1 MEPSLS
7 TLAYLLTTLTLAAAI
22 VFNMGFFRSNKMPVE
37 GKTALITGA
46 SEGMGLAVA
55 CQLAARGAHVILV
68 ARNTEKLQ
76 RAVESVKAAARNSS
90 SQRFHYISADVSL
103 PSYAAP
109 LLDQATRLNNGHA
122 PDIVWSVAGS
132 STPVLFADM
141 PDTQLLRQQMAVN
154 YFGAADLAHAALRRW
169 LASPTDQSQP
179 PSRHFVFTASVVA
192 LYSIPGYAPYAP
204 AKCAVRGLA
213 DTISQEM
220 LLYPPHVRPRI
231 HVVMPGTILSP
242 GFAREN
248 ESKPAITKLLE
259 ASDPRQTPLEVAE
272 ASIRA
277 LERGHYLITVNWLGS
292 LMRFGALSGS
302 FRNSWLVDIL
312 GAWLVSIVWIF
323 VQKDLH
329 DKIRAHGRKHGHATT
344 TSST

>member
-1 MEPSLS
+1 
-7 TLAYLLTTLTLAAAI
+7 
-22 VFNMGFFRSNKMPVE
+22 MPVE

-55 CQLAARGAHVILV
+55 CQLAARGANIILV
-68 ARNTEKLQ
+68 ARSTEKLKQ
-76 RAVESVKAAARNSS
+76 GVESVKAAAKNPS
-90 SQRFHYISADVSL
+90 SQQVHYISADVSL
-103 PSYAAP
+103 PSYAAA
-109 LLDQATRLNNGHA
+109 LLDQATLLNNGHA

-132 STPVLFADM
+132 SSPVLFAEM
-141 PDTQLLRQQMAVN
+141 PDTEPLRQQMAVN

-169 LASPTDQSQP
+169 LAAPAAQSQP
-179 PSRHFVFTASVVA
+179 QPHAQQPSRHFIFTASVVA

-220 LLYPPHVRPRI
+220 LLYPANMRPRI
-231 HVVMPGTILSP
+231 HVVLPGTILSP

-248 ESKPAITKLLE
+248 ESKPAVTKLLE
-259 ASDPRQTPLEVAE
+259 ASDPKQTPLEVAE
-272 ASIRA
+272 ASIRG
-277 LERGHYLITVNWLGS
+277 LERGDYLITVNWLGS

-302 FRNSWLVDIL
+302 FRNSWLMDIL

-329 DKIRAHGRKHGHATT
+329 DKIRAYGRQHGHP
-344 TSST
+344 STYST